1 MPHLLKAAE
10 KGPRKVADLVNVS
23 SVGAFQINP
32 INNVY
37 TLTKAAVNGFS
48 ESLRQEVT
56 QRHVRVGVIEPGS
69 VSTELASHNK
79 PEVVDSILAP
89 FFSEIQTL
97 EPEDIADALAYMV
110 TRPRHAS
117 VAKMWVGPT
126 EQV

>member
-1 MPHLLKAAE
+1 M
-10 KGPRKVADLVNVS
+10 
-23 SVGAFQINP
+23 GAFQINP

-37 TLTKAAVNGFS
+37 TMTKAAVNGFS

-79 PEVVDSILAP
+79 PEVVDRILAP

>member
-1 MPHLLKAAE
+1 LKAAE

-37 TLTKAAVNGFS
+37 TMTKAAVNGFS

-79 PEVVDSILAP
+79 PEVVDRILAP

>member
-1 MPHLLKAAE
+1 MKAAE

-37 TLTKAAVNGFS
+37 TMTKAAVNGFS

-79 PEVVDSILAP
+79 PEVVDRILAP